1 MKVLRINQIWYNLKR
16 SDNYLLI
23 STILKILIPLVSE
36 AEISNT

>member
-1 MKVLRINQIWYNLKR
+1 LRINQIWYNLKR

>member
-1 MKVLRINQIWYNLKR
+1 MKVLRINQIWYNLR
-16 SDNYLLI
+16 RGDNYSLI